1 MWLVN
6 KQLHG
11 LEPDREAVPADLQA
25 AMMRWYVGEGSEADE
40 KVGVQLVRHAKTFEL
55 WFACDC
61 LGVAEKPPLL
71 SPAYLSMA
79 STYYLRRL
87 TGEGRPE
94 HLIDCPF
101 YRDQADYAREKRRD
115 KSRPLAPPD
124 GLFAVLKP
132 LGEHLAQQP
141 IDDADDNR
149 VRRASVPRL
158 ARLIWQLIERA
169 GTNIIEPIGERPKP
183 SIGIEFGKLREA
195 AADLWIAPGVPL
207 RKLLFTHVDD
217 LRKKRIY
224 ARLREAATTW
234 PEGHA
239 PQAFLLLFAH
249 AVTRREIFVD
259 EDEPILVAS
268 DIQKPSAKQIDRGPW
283 LVMVAI
289 GDHPQ
294 ARGYAPVR
302 AYAQPI
308 HDGHHFAA
316 VESVAERSLL
326 GLLLDL
332 QWTFRERQVALRIK
346 KPVFD
351 IETEL
356 GHCRPDFLLD
366 IIDHR
371 CRQRA
376 TRIVDL
382 VGRNDDDVG
391 ADALMLSRLREIAP
405 VIEIAAAELDDIE
418 AIRTRLLRQL
428 TDFEE
433 Q

>member
-6 KQLHG
+6 KHLHG
-11 LEPDREAVPADLQA
+11 IEPDREAVPADLQA
-25 AMMRWYVGEGSEADE
+25 AMMRWYVGEGSETDE

-61 LGVAEKPPLL
+61 LGAVEKPPLL

-101 YRDQADYAREKRRD
+101 YRDQADYVRERQRD
-115 KSRPLAPPD
+115 EPRPLAPPD

-169 GTNIIEPIGERPKP
+169 GTNIIEPIGQRPKP
-183 SIGIEFGKLREA
+183 SIGVEFAKLREA
-195 AADLWIAPGVPL
+195 ASDLWIAPGVPL
-207 RKLLFTHVDD
+207 RKLLFTHIDD
-217 LRKKRIY
+217 LRKKRLY
-224 ARLREAATTW
+224 ARLREAAASW

-249 AVTRREIFVD
+249 RVTRREIFVD
-259 EDEPILVAS
+259 DDEPILVAT
-268 DIQKPSAKQIDRGPW
+268 DIQKPPARSIDHGPY

-294 ARGYAPVR
+294 ARGFAPMR

-326 GLLLDL
+326 ALLLDL
-332 QWTFRERQVALRIK
+332 QWALRERRIDLRIK

-366 IIDHR
+366 IIDPR
-371 CRQRA
+371 RRQRA
-376 TRIVDL
+376 TRIVEL
-382 VGRNDDDVG
+382 VGQNDDDDG
-391 ADALMLSRLREIAP
+391 IANGMISRLREIAP
-405 VIEIAAAELDDIE
+405 VTQIHAADLDDIE
-418 AIRTRLLRQL
+418 RVQARLSDLL
-428 TDFEE
+428 TPAD
-433 Q
+433 

>member
-6 KQLHG
+6 KHLHG
-11 LEPDREAVPADLQA
+11 LEPDREPVPADLLGA
-25 AMMRWYVGEGSEADE
+25 LMRWYVGEGSEADE
-40 KVGVQLVRHAKTFEL
+40 KIGVQLIRHAKTFEL

-61 LGVAEKPPLL
+61 LGAAEKPPLL

-94 HLIDCPF
+94 HLVDCPF
-101 YRDQADYAREKRRD
+101 YRDQADYVRERQLHEPRA
-115 KSRPLAPPD
+115 LTPPD

-132 LGEHLAQQP
+132 VGEHLAQQP
-141 IDDADDNR
+141 VDDADDNR
-149 VRRASVPRL
+149 LRRPSVPRL
-158 ARLIWQLIERA
+158 ARLIWQLIER
-169 GTNIIEPIGERPKP
+169 GNTNIIEPVGQRPKP
-183 SIGIEFGKLREA
+183 SIGVEFGKLREA
-195 AADLWIAPGVPL
+195 ATDLWIAPGVPL
-207 RKLLFTHVDD
+207 RRLLFTHVDD

-234 PEGHA
+234 PENHA

-249 AVTRREIFVD
+249 RVTRREIFVD
-259 EDEPILVAS
+259 DDEPILVAT
-268 DIQKPSAKQIDRGPW
+268 DIQKPPARQIDQGPY

-294 ARGYAPVR
+294 ARGFAPVR

-316 VESVAERSLL
+316 VDHVAERRMLA
-326 GLLLDL
+326 LLLDL
-332 QWTFRERQVALRIK
+332 QWRLRERQIDLRIK

-356 GHCRPDFLLD
+356 GHCRPGFLLD
-366 IIDHR
+366 IIDHQR
-371 CRQRA
+371 GHRA
-376 TRIVDL
+376 TRIL
-382 VGRNDDDVG
+382 ESVGRNDEGDGV
-391 ADALMLSRLREIAP
+391 DAVMLSRLREIAP
-405 VIEIAAAELDDIE
+405 VIDIAASELDDIE
-418 AIRTRLLRQL
+418 AVRTRLWGLL
-428 TDFEE
+428 TALE
-433 Q
+433 